1 MHMRLARRTRSSSL
15 LSDCLTA
22 FTRHPRA
29 TAFAAAGTLI
39 AATAI
44 INRQLAN
51 KAQRDNPPQ
60 GRFIDVEGVR
70 LHYLERGSGKPLVLF
85 HGNGS
90 MVQDFD
96 SSGLIDLA
104 AENYRVMVF
113 DRPGFG
119 HSSRPRHVVWTPEA
133 QADLFKKAFDQLGV
147 SQAIVL
153 GHSWGASVAV
163 ALATRHPS
171 FVQALV
177 LASGYYFPTPRAD
190 SAASVLSALPVVGDV
205 ISSTISPL
213 AGRMMWPAML
223 RKLFG
228 PRQVPNKFAGF
239 PKELALR
246 PSQMRATAAE
256 ATMLIPAAFSG
267 SKTYAELKMP
277 TVIIAGQD
285 DRLIDIK
292 QSVRLH
298 GEIKQSK
305 LRRIDGVGHM
315 IHHSATADVMAA
327 IDEAAAE
334 AVLTHGREGSRA
346 QQPRETSGA

>member
-1 MHMRLARRTRSSSL
+1 MRVARRTRSSSF
-15 LSDCLTA
+15 LSDCLIA
-22 FTRHPRA
+22 FTRHPGA
-29 TAFAAAGTLI
+29 TAFAAAGTLV

-44 INRQLAN
+44 VNRRLAS

-60 GRFIDVEGVR
+60 GRFIDVAGVR
-70 LHYLERGSGKPLVLF
+70 LHYLERGRGKPLVLF

-104 AENYRVMVF
+104 AENYRVIVF

-119 HSSRPRHVVWTPEA
+119 HSLRPRHVVWTPDA
-133 QADLFKKAFDQLGV
+133 QADLFKKALDQLGV

-177 LASGYYFPTPRAD
+177 LASGYYFPTPRTD
-190 SAASVLSALPVVGDV
+190 VVTSVPSATPVLGDI
-205 ISSTISPL
+205 ISYTMSPMV
-213 AGRMMWPAML
+213 GRMMWPAML

-228 PRQVPNKFAGF
+228 PRPVPNKFAGF
-239 PKELALR
+239 PKEMALR
-246 PSQMRATAAE
+246 PSQMRAAAAE

-267 SKTYAELKMP
+267 SKTYGELKMP
-277 TVIIAGQD
+277 TIIVAGER
-285 DRLIDIK
+285 DRMIDIK
-292 QSVRLH
+292 QSKRLH
-298 GEIKQSK
+298 GEVKQSK
-305 LRRIDGVGHM
+305 LRRIDGAGHM

-334 AVLTHGREGSRA
+334 AVLMHGREGPGV
-346 QQPRETSGA
+346 QQPQETSGA

>member
-1 MHMRLARRTRSSSL
+1 MRLARRTRSSSL

-177 LASGYYFPTPRAD
+177 LASGYYFPD
-190 SAASVLSALPVVGDV
+190 SPAQTALASVLSALPVVGDI

-267 SKTYAELKMP
+267 SKTYDELKMP
-277 TVIIAGQD
+277 TVINRGPGRSSDRYQKAVGQAAWRDQAEQIAP
-285 DRLIDIK
+285 
-292 QSVRLH
+292 H
-298 GEIKQSK
+298 
-305 LRRIDGVGHM
+305 RRRG
-315 IHHSATADVMAA
+315 
-327 IDEAAAE
+327 
-334 AVLTHGREGSRA
+334 THDLSFRNR
-346 QQPRETSGA
+346 

>member
-1 MHMRLARRTRSSSL
+1 MQTTQAMHMRIARRTRSGSFR
-15 LSDCLTA
+15 SDCLTA
-22 FTRHPRA
+22 FTRHPGA

-39 AATAI
+39 VATAI
-44 INRQLAN
+44 VNRLLAS

-70 LHYLERGSGKPLVLF
+70 LHYLERGRGKPLVLF

-90 MVQDFD
+90 MIQDFH

-104 AENYRVMVF
+104 TENYRVIVF

-119 HSSRPRHVVWTPEA
+119 HSSRPRDVVWTPDA
-133 QADLFKKAFDQLGV
+133 QADLFKKALDQLGV
-147 SQAIVL
+147 SQAMVL

-163 ALATRHPS
+163 ALAIKHPS

-177 LASGYYFPTPRAD
+177 LASGYYFPTPRSD
-190 SAASVLSALPVVGDV
+190 SAASMLSAIPVLGDV
-205 ISSTISPL
+205 ISYTISPL
-213 AGRMMWPAML
+213 AGRMMWPTML

-228 PRQVPNKFAGF
+228 PRPVPKKFAGF
-239 PKELALR
+239 PREMALR

-256 ATMLIPAAFSG
+256 ATILISAAFSG
-267 SKTYAELKMP
+267 SKAYGELKMP
-277 TVIIAGQD
+277 TIIIAGQR

-298 GEIKQSK
+298 GEVKQSK

-334 AVLTHGREGSRA
+334 AVLIHGREGPGV
-346 QQPRETSGA
+346 Q

>member
-1 MHMRLARRTRSSSL
+1 MRLARRTRSSSL

-44 INRQLAN
+44 INRQFAN

-190 SAASVLSALPVVGDV
+190 SAASVLSALPVVGDI

-213 AGRMMWPAML
+213 AGRMMWP
-223 RKLFG
+223 RCC
-228 PRQVPNKFAGF
+228 
-239 PKELALR
+239 
-246 PSQMRATAAE
+246 
-256 ATMLIPAAFSG
+256 G
-267 SKTYAELKMP
+267 SC
-277 TVIIAGQD
+277 
-285 DRLIDIK
+285 
-292 QSVRLH
+292 
-298 GEIKQSK
+298 
-305 LRRIDGVGHM
+305 
-315 IHHSATADVMAA
+315 SAP
-327 IDEAAAE
+327 
-334 AVLTHGREGSRA
+334 GRSRTSSRA
-346 QQPRETSGA
+346 FRKNWRSVHHRCGPQRPKRRC

>member
-1 MHMRLARRTRSSSL
+1 MRMRLARRTRSSSL
-15 LSDCLTA
+15 LSDCLSA
-22 FTRHPRA
+22 ITRHPGA
-29 TAFAAAGTLI
+29 AAFAAAGTLV

-44 INRQLAN
+44 INRRLAN
-51 KAQRDNPPQ
+51 KAKRDNPPQ

-70 LHYLERGSGKPLVLF
+70 LHYLERGRGKPLVLF

-90 MVQDFD
+90 MVQDFV

-119 HSSRPRHVVWTPEA
+119 HSSRPRRVVWTPDA
-133 QADLFKKAFDQLGV
+133 QADLFKKALDQLGV

-228 PRQVPNKFAGF
+228 PRPVPNKFAGF
-239 PKELALR
+239 PKEMALR

-256 ATMLIPAAFSG
+256 ATMLISAAFSG

-277 TVIIAGQD
+277 TIIIAGQN

-298 GEIKQSK
+298 GEVKQSK
-305 LRRIDGVGHM
+305 LHRIDGAGHM

-334 AVLTHGREGSRA
+334 AVLTHGREGPGVSRSNA
-346 QQPRETSGA
+346 